1 MDTNKKKYKKAND
14 IHSFKGIYYNNQQDE
29 KTLDFKTGAHFKY
42 IDTAVGNF
50 SKSLLKIM
58 SQIRM
63 FIYLSHIFGEY
74 I

>member
-42 IDTAVGNF
+42 IDTELHRFRQNLFKKCQILILFAGPYF
-50 SKSLLKIM
+50 RWMHLK
-58 SQIRM
+58 
-63 FIYLSHIFGEY
+63 
-74 I
+74 